1 MIDASGVG
9 EGLASFLDKAFPG
22 RVLPF
27 RFSAKS
33 KSELGWKFLAIVETG
48 RYAEPKVPPEPK
60 GEAGISQEFWRE
72 AAHCQAQAGDGPG
85 HPLRWGVPDGTR
97 DALTGEPVHDDL
109 LLSAALCANL
119 DGLDWS
125 ATGAPLVVP
134 AADPLEAMDGE
145 GF

>member
-1 MIDASGVG
+1 
-9 EGLASFLDKAFPG
+9 
-22 RVLPF
+22 
-27 RFSAKS
+27 
-33 KSELGWKFLAIVETG
+33 
-48 RYAEPKVPPEPK
+48 
-60 GEAGISQEFWRE
+60 
-72 AAHCQAQAGDGPG
+72 
-85 HPLRWGVPDGTR
+85 VPDGTR

-125 ATGAPLVVP
+125 STGAPLVVP